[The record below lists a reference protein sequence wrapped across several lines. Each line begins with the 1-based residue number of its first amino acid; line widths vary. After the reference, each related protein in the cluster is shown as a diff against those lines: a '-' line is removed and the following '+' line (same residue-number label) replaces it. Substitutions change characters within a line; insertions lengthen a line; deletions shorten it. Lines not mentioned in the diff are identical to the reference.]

1 MAHVSERE
9 RNFKITIINVRICK
23 KSEQHELVG
32 YCDEQ
37 RELFKKANE
46 NDRNKIDKIS
56 GIKSPLGRI
65 ISKLDTAEKEF
76 INLRQ
81 FNRNYT
87 NIKSKKKNGVEGDRW
102 KCLTFAR
109 QYQMV

>member
-1 MAHVSERE
+1 M
-9 RNFKITIINVRICK
+9 K
-23 KSEQHELVG
+23 
-32 YCDEQ
+32 Q